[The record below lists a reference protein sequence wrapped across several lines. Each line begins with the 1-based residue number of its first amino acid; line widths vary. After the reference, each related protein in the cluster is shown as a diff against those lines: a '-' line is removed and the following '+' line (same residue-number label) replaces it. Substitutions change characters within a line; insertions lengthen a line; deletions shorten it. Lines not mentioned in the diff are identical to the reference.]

1 MMPRMRCCLLAL
13 TMMLGV
19 AACASHG
26 AGIQAS
32 DPALR
37 EYLDRRLGKF
47 EAVNWRIGPVIAHL
61 QVEAHRLRHD
71 DFGPAR
77 IVIEEEGPGR
87 GSDSLLTIRSTG
99 TTVRQVVKEALA
111 QDGRLT
117 AHEENGFLVL
127 APSKLYRDP
136 KNPLNFVVAEVSAK
150 NASPDAI
157 LGPIS
162 RQLEA
167 AGLRPLAPFDT
178 GLLGGLEEDIT
189 LKTEGKT
196 LRWILIELAKQ
207 RCVELNIIITDKF
220 VAVLARSEFL
230 PRRKINYF
238 ENFEKGLEGKQ

>member
-1 MMPRMRCCLLAL
+1 MMARMRCCLLVL

-19 AACASHG
+19 TACASHG
-26 AGIQAS
+26 VGIQAS

-47 EAVNWRIGPVIAHL
+47 EAVTWRIGPVIAHL
-61 QVEAHRLRHD
+61 QIEAHRLRHD

-77 IVIEEEGPGR
+77 IVIEDERPGQR
-87 GSDSLLTIRSTG
+87 PEPLLTIQSTG
-99 TTVRQVVKEALA
+99 ATVGQIVEEALA
-111 QDGRLT
+111 QDGRLA

-127 APSKLYRDP
+127 APPKLYRDP

-157 LGPIS
+157 LTPIS

-167 AGLRPLAPFDT
+167 AGLRPLMFGTD
-178 GLLGGLEEDIT
+178 LLGGLEEDMT
-189 LKTEGKT
+189 LKTKGKT

-207 RCVELNIIITDKF
+207 RCVELSINISEKH
-220 VAVLARSEFL
+220 VAVLAHSEFL

-238 ENFEKGLEGKQ
+238 ENFEKSLEGKQ

>member
-1 MMPRMRCCLLAL
+1 MMPRVRCYLLTL
-13 TMMLGV
+13 PMILGV
-19 AACASHG
+19 TACASQG
-26 AGIQAS
+26 ARIQAS

-47 EAVNWRIGPVIAHL
+47 EAVNWRIGPVIAQL

-77 IVIEEEGPGR
+77 IVIEDEGPGR
-87 GSDSLLTIRSTG
+87 RSDPLLTVRSTG
-99 TTVRQVVKEALA
+99 TTVRQIVEEVLA
-111 QDGRLT
+111 QDGRLA

-127 APSKLYRDP
+127 APPKLYRDP

-150 NASPDAI
+150 KASPDAI
-157 LGPIS
+157 LTPIS

-167 AGLRPLAPFDT
+167 AGLRPLMFGT
-178 GLLGGLEEDIT
+178 GLLGGLEEDMT

-207 RCVELNIIITDKF
+207 RCVELSINISDKH
-220 VAVLARSEFL
+220 VAVLAGSEFL